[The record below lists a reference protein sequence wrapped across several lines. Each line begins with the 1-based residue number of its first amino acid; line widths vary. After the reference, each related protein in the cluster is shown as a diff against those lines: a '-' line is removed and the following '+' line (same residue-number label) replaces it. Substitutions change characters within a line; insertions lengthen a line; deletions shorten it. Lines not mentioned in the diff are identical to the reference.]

1 MRDPAETK
9 KTNNKNHRQYISIF
23 HLIKL
28 KFIFF
33 IPYYIKLYQLQT
45 PQTGKYFGCP
55 GNLF

>member
-1 MRDPAETK
+1 MRKIIPLKSLQVQFMRDPAETK

-33 IPYYIKLYQLQT
+33 IPYYIKLYQL
-45 PQTGKYFGCP
+45 
-55 GNLF
+55 